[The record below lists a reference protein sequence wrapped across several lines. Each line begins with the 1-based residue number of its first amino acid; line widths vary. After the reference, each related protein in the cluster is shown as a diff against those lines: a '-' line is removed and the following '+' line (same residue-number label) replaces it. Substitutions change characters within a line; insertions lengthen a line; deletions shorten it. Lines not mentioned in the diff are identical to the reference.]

1 MTGLSEIIRSLG
13 QRPRAVT
20 LFGAPDGYDAVAI
33 GSLAA
38 GLLYTEETDT
48 RAVLLFVAALLGA
61 VGCIF
66 FFYCC
71 LRQISSKPKGPYIST
86 LR

>member
-1 MTGLSEIIRSLG
+1 MRRLFLGKYLRSIFWACLSIAFLG
-13 QRPRAVT
+13 
-20 LFGAPDGYDAVAI
+20 G

-48 RAVLLFVAALLGA
+48 TAVLLFLAALLGA

-66 FFYCC
+66 STYRC
-71 LRQISSKPKGPYIST
+71 LQQLSSKPKEPYI
-86 LR
+86 

>member
-1 MTGLSEIIRSLG
+1 MSRFFLGKYLKLIFCASLSIAFLG
-13 QRPRAVT
+13 
-20 LFGAPDGYDAVAI
+20 G

-38 GLLYTEETDT
+38 GLLYAEETDKM
-48 RAVLLFVAALLGA
+48 AVLLFLAALLGA

-71 LRQISSKPKGPYIST
+71 LRQLSSKPKGPYIPT